1 MAPLLLATLALA
13 MAAVCTAAALPPSAE
28 GSRIVGGVEAK
39 LGELPST
46 VALIEGGQRSGG
58 GILIGPKL
66 VLTAAHCAYNTSMD
80 FKIRAGALKWNESG
94 ILVNVSR
101 YLLYPEY
108 NINGYNHDI
117 ALLYLAEEVSE
128 SPTISYAK
136 LLKRESDPTAKSKV
150 TTAGW
155 GRIAIDEE
163 ASVTLRRVTVS
174 VVDRSTCRAAYQKL
188 NLPVTENMVCAAE
201 PGKDSCSGD
210 SGGPL
215 YDDATKDLVGVVSW
229 GFQCAEPGFPGVYV
243 RVGKYIE
250 WIAKN
255 NKAPQ

>member
-1 MAPLLLATLALA
+1 
-13 MAAVCTAAALPPSAE
+13 MAAVCTAAALPPSTE
-28 GSRIVGGVEAK
+28 VSRIVGRVEAK

-46 VALIEGGQRSGG
+46 VALIEGGQRSCG

-66 VLTAAHCAYNTSMD
+66 VLTATHCAYNTSMD

-108 NINGYNHDI
+108 NIYGYNHDV
-117 ALLYLAEEVSE
+117 ALLYLAEEVSK

-136 LLKRESDPTAKSKV
+136 LPKRESDPTAKSKV

-155 GRIAIDEE
+155 GRIAILEE
-163 ASVTLRRVTVS
+163 ASVTRRRVTVS
-174 VVDRSTCRAAYQKL
+174 VVDRSTCQVAYQKL

-210 SGGPL
+210 RGGLL
-215 YDDATKDLVGVVSW
+215 YDDATKDLVVLYPGTFNVLNPD
-229 GFQCAEPGFPGVYV
+229 FQEYTSEWASPRTTKLLN
-243 RVGKYIE
+243 RVAARSI
-250 WIAKN
+250 N
-255 NKAPQ
+255 V

>member
-13 MAAVCTAAALPPSAE
+13 MAAICTAAALPPSAE

-46 VALIEGGQRSGG
+46 VALVEGGQRSGG

-80 FKIRAGALKWNESG
+80 FKIRAGAL
-94 ILVNVSR
+94 LTCR
-101 YLLYPEY
+101 
-108 NINGYNHDI
+108 
-117 ALLYLAEEVSE
+117 EEVSE

-136 LLKRESDPTAKSKV
+136 LPKRESDPTAKSKV